1 MMLKIHNSLTGRK
14 EVFTP
19 IEPGKVRLYAC
30 GMTVYD
36 YCHLGHARVMV
47 VFDMVVRYLR
57 HLGFKVIYVRNI
69 TDIDDKIIK
78 RANENGESISA
89 LTARF
94 IDAMHEDERALGVL
108 PPDIEPRATQSIDD
122 MLAMIQALIDRGY
135 AYVGD
140 NGDVF
145 YAVSKFEGYG
155 RLSGKNIEDLRAGE
169 RVEVEDAKRDPL
181 DFVLW
186 KMAKPGEPA
195 WDSPWGRGRPGWH
208 IECSA
213 MSTRCLGHH
222 FDIHGGGMDL
232 QFPHHENEIAQS
244 EGATGEKFVNLWMH
258 NGFVRVNEEK
268 MSKSLGNFF
277 TVREVLA
284 RYRPEVV
291 RFFILNSHYRSPLNY
306 SDENLD
312 DANAAL
318 TRLYTALRGLRCDLP
333 VSEGEGRSKD
343 FIARFEE
350 AMSDDFNTPEAI
362 AVLFDLARE
371 INRGRNSNVEE
382 AETLARTLKQLGGL
396 LGLLQTDPE
405 EFFKSGVGAV
415 RLGVTVGAQLDAMLI
430 WSDERIE
437 QKIQERLDARKNK
450 DWATA
455 DRIRNELKEQGI
467 VLEDTA
473 GGTTWRRI

>member
-1 MMLKIHNSLTGRK
+1 MMLKIYNSLTGRK

-19 IEPGKVRLYAC
+19 IEPGKVRLYVC

-57 HLGFKVIYVRNI
+57 YLGYEVTYVRNI

-78 RANENGESISA
+78 RANENGESIAA

-108 PPDIEPRATQSIDD
+108 PPDIEPRATESIDD
-122 MLAMIQALIDRGY
+122 MVAMIQSLIDRGY
-135 AYVGD
+135 AYIGD

-169 RVEVEDAKRDPL
+169 RVEIEEAKRDPL

-195 WDSPWGRGRPGWH
+195 WDSPWGKGRPGWH

-244 EGATGEKFVNLWMH
+244 EGATGEKFVNVWMH

-312 DANAAL
+312 EANAAL
-318 TRLYTALRGLRCDLP
+318 TRLYTALRGIRSDVP
-333 VSEGEGRSKD
+333 VSEGDRNKA
-343 FIARFEE
+343 FISRFEE
-350 AMSDDFNTPEAI
+350 AMNDDFNTPEAI
-362 AVLFDLARE
+362 AVLFELARE
-371 INRGRNSNVEE
+371 VNRARNASRDE
-382 AETLARTLKQLGGL
+382 AENLAGTLKRLGEI

-405 EFFKSGVGAV
+405 EFLKSGPGAL
-415 RLGVTVGAQLDAMLI
+415 RLQTKTGAEFDAEII

-437 QKIQERLDARKNK
+437 QKIQERLEARKKK

-467 VLEDTA
+467 ILEDTA
-473 GGTTWRRI
+473 DGTTWRRL

>member
-1 MMLKIHNSLTGRK
+1 MLKIYNSLTGRK

-19 IEPGKVRLYAC
+19 IEPGKVRLYVC

-57 HLGFKVIYVRNI
+57 HLGYQVTYVRNI
-69 TDIDDKIIK
+69 TDIDDKIIR
-78 RANENGESISA
+78 RANENREPIAA

-122 MLAMIQALIDRGY
+122 MLAMIQSLVDRGY

-169 RVEVEDAKRDPL
+169 RVEVEEAKRDPL

-186 KMAKPGEPA
+186 KRAKPEEPA
-195 WDSPWGRGRPGWH
+195 WDSPWGKGRPGWH

-244 EGATGEKFVNLWMH
+244 EGATGEEFVNVWMH

-312 DANAAL
+312 EATAAL
-318 TRLYTALRGLRCDLP
+318 TRLYTALRGLRCEST
-333 VSEGEGRSKD
+333 VSAGENRGREFRS
-343 FIARFEE
+343 RFEE
-350 AMSDDFNTPEAI
+350 SMNDDFNTPEAI

-371 INRGRNSNVEE
+371 INRARNVHVDE
-382 AETLARTLKQLGGL
+382 AESLAAVLKHLGGV

-405 EFFKSGVGAV
+405 AFLKSEVGSPTRGTSGGVESDAEFVWG
-415 RLGVTVGAQLDAMLI
+415 
-430 WSDERIE
+430 DELIE
-437 QKIQERLDARKNK
+437 QKIQERLEARKNK

-455 DRIRNELKEQGI
+455 DRIRSELKEQGI
-467 VLEDTA
+467 VLEDSS
-473 GGTTWRRI
+473 GGTTWRRM